1 MASIEVQYYQ
11 TNLGEL
17 ILGSFENQL
26 CLCDWRYRKQ
36 RKQIDDRIMQ
46 GLGATYTVAKS
57 EVIEEAINQLT
68 EYLNN
73 KREAFSIPLLQVGTN
88 FQKKVWDSL
97 LQIPYGTTE
106 TYLELSKRIGNE
118 KAIRAVAAANGANA
132 LSIIIPCHRVVGAK
146 GELVGYAGG
155 LYAKKALLSLENS
168 KNDNQLRLF

>member
-1 MASIEVQYYQ
+1 MPSIEVQYYQ

-36 RKQIDDRIMQ
+36 RKQIDDRITH
-46 GLGATYTVAKS
+46 GLGATFIVTES
-57 EVIEEAINQLT
+57 EIIEETKNQLT
-68 EYLNN
+68 EYFS
-73 KREAFSIPLLQVGTN
+73 KKKEAFSIPILQVGTS
-88 FQKKVWDSL
+88 FQKKVWNSL

-106 TYLELSKRIGNE
+106 TYLELSKRIGNV

-132 LSIIIPCHRVVGAK
+132 LSIIIPCHRVVGTK

-155 LYAKKALLSLENS
+155 LYAKKALLSLEDS